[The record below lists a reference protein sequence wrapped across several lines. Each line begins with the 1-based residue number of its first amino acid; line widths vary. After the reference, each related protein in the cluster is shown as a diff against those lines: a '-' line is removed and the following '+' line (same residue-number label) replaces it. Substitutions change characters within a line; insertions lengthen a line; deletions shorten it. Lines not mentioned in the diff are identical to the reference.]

1 MSDTNTS
8 NTFSMI
14 NTMRWYGPNDPVS
27 LADIRQAGCTG
38 VVSALHQVP
47 NGQVWT
53 IEAINERKAII
64 EAAGL
69 TWDVVES
76 VPVHEAIKTQTG
88 DYLQYI
94 ENYKQS
100 LQNLAACGIHIV
112 TYNFMPVL
120 DWTRTDLAFTVE
132 DGSKALRF
140 EKAAF
145 IAFDVFM
152 LKRAGAEN
160 EYTTDELAR
169 AKARFDGMSDDD
181 KQLSQRNI
189 IAGLPGSEESFTLDK
204 FRDALAAYDGIDA
217 ERLRQNLIFFL
228 AADYPGCRCQ

>member
-53 IEAINERKAII
+53 VEAINERKAII

-94 ENYKQS
+94 ENYKTS
-100 LQNLAACGIHIV
+100 LRNLSACGLKLV
-112 TYNFMPVL
+112 CYNFMTLSTFFLV
-120 DWTRTDLAFTVE
+120 
-132 DGSKALRF
+132 
-140 EKAAF
+140 
-145 IAFDVFM
+145 
-152 LKRAGAEN
+152 
-160 EYTTDELAR
+160 
-169 AKARFDGMSDDD
+169 
-181 KQLSQRNI
+181 LSQ
-189 IAGLPGSEESFTLDK
+189 L
-204 FRDALAAYDGIDA
+204 
-217 ERLRQNLIFFL
+217 
-228 AADYPGCRCQ
+228 